1 MVFATPARIKIKEL
15 YERYNAYTDG
25 YPTLGI
31 FGNTRTFDTD
41 MNTLTNEEIKRY
53 GRHLVLEEFG
63 INGQQSLKRAR
74 VLVVGAGGLGSPS
87 LLYLA
92 AAGVGTLGI
101 ADFDTVDLSNL
112 QRQVLFTTDDIGR
125 NKAIAAAERLQ
136 RLNPTITLHT
146 HTTRITAANALELIA
161 AYDVVLDGTDN
172 FPTRYL
178 LNDACVLL
186 DKPLVYGS
194 ILRFEGQLAVFNWR
208 YADGHYSANY
218 RDLFPVPPDPA
229 SVPNCEQA
237 GVLGVL
243 PGMIGS
249 MQANEV
255 IKIIS
260 GVGEPLADRL
270 LLLESTT
277 MRQQVIRIKPQGTRG
292 SIKHLLDYDEFC
304 GISAD
309 KSKSLDVN
317 NQEHTMKE
325 VTVQELKEMIDS
337 GADFQL
343 IDVREPHEFDI
354 CNLQGELIPQAD
366 VPHSVNRISKDK
378 KVVIHC
384 RSGARSGNMVQWLE
398 KNHGFTNLYNLQG
411 GILAWAREIDPEM
424 PTY

>member
-1 MVFATPARIKIKEL
+1 MVFATPPRIKIKEL
-15 YERYNAYTDG
+15 YKRYNAYTDG
-25 YPTLGI
+25 DRTLGI
-31 FGNTRTFDTD
+31 FSNTRTFDTD
-41 MNTLTNEEIKRY
+41 MNTLTNDEIKRY

-63 INGQQSLKRAR
+63 ITGQESLKRAR

-101 ADFDTVDLSNL
+101 ADFDAVDLSNL

-125 NKAIAAAERLQ
+125 NKAMAAAERLQ

-194 ILRFEGQLAVFNWR
+194 ILRFEGQVAVFNWR

-277 MRQQVIRIKPQGTRG
+277 MRQQVIRIKPQGTRS

-366 VPHSVNRISKDK
+366 VPHSVDRISKDK

>member
-15 YERYNAYTDG
+15 YERYNAYTHG

-31 FGNTRTFDTD
+31 FSNTRTFDTD

-194 ILRFEGQLAVFNWR
+194 ILRFEGQVAVFNWQ

-366 VPHSVNRISKDK
+366 VPHSVDRISKDK

-398 KNHGFTNLYNLQG
+398 KNHGFTNLYNLKG